1 MSNFEAIAHVWEAT
15 HEEKILA
22 IDIDA
27 WALNYIVPQTNEYCL
42 YAIRKCCTALQF
54 VYIQKTAEM
63 CFEALDQR
71 FEVLEFIENQSINMK
86 LFCIHKHV
94 RSLDHI
100 HQQTT
105 ICKMYA
111 LKKYGSRALKYFRG
125 YTTRFMRMFAYRKR
139 LLI

>member
-1 MSNFEAIAHVWEAT
+1 MVNN
-15 HEEKILA
+15 L
-22 IDIDA
+22 
-27 WALNYIVPQTNEYCL
+27 
-42 YAIRKCCTALQF
+42 
-54 VYIQKTAEM
+54 QKTAEM